1 MAIRAEVRQRVEELT
16 AELRLLLHGEG
27 GLPPAGTKFIDMED
41 QAAEMGDALAQA
53 LLSASAAGRGPAV
66 RVLPAVRASGGGRC
80 GAGAAFAPDA
90 SRRRDVARDEAH
102 LPPLSAGF
110 FSLRAVSW
118 ASSRRPRSARAC

>member
-53 LLSASAAGRGPAV
+53 LLSQVLEQQAQQAAAQPSVCCPQCGRAAAADAEPEPRLLQTRRGDV
-66 RVLPAVRASGGGRC
+66 TWRETKHTCRRCRRV
-80 GAGAAFAPDA
+80 
-90 SRRRDVARDEAH
+90 
-102 LPPLSAGF
+102 F
-110 FSLRAVSW
+110 FPSE
-118 ASSRRPRSARAC
+118 P